1 MLENLNNRVWKLN
14 EKDAETA
21 ALAVGKGK
29 MVLLSE
35 AMRGSGCQPRSG
47 YNTPPPVQ
55 IESEM

>member
-14 EKDAETA
+14 EKDAETEGMA
-21 ALAVGKGK
+21 IRKGRT
-29 MVLLSE
+29 VLLSE
-35 AMRGSGCQPRSG
+35 AVHGSGCQPRSG